1 LTRRRDRR
9 IQWNAPEMVSGHQ
22 QKEIPVKKQIKSKK
36 LTLQRETVAD
46 LQRATAG
53 VDNTLYNDTV
63 YRPQPSDYCTRG
75 CPQIS

>member
-1 LTRRRDRR
+1 MER
-9 IQWNAPEMVSGHQ
+9 SGDGFRAQ

-46 LQRATAG
+46 LQRATG
-53 VDNTLYNDTV
+53 GLVDSQYNDTV